1 MLVFYAEHYL
11 GQLSLEKLNI
21 SYDVCYTLSF
31 FSQLCLC
38 WIFWHLSKR
47 EPQPPQATA
56 VEEER
61 IEQETETEN
70 NDDTLHSI
78 PDVITE
84 DFDERCDLQA
94 RIWN

>member
-1 MLVFYAEHYL
+1 MLVFFAKYYL
-11 GQLSLEKLNI
+11 GHLKPEELLI
-21 SYDVCYTLSF
+21 SFDVCYTLSF

-38 WIFWHLSKR
+38 CIFWHLSKR

-61 IEQETETEN
+61 IEQETEN